1 MREKRET
8 RDRGRS
14 KRNAKRDTRER
25 REGVRRK
32 YSGLL
37 NKKYLSNFLPKID
50 YFLSMI
56 YLQPSLGASGPRIG
70 RWRKCRQS
78 HTAL

>member
-25 REGVRRK
+25 REGERRK

-37 NKKYLSNFLPKID
+37 NKKYLSYF
-50 YFLSMI
+50 YFLF
-56 YLQPSLGASGPRIG
+56 LAEN
-70 RWRKCRQS
+70 
-78 HTAL
+78 